1 MTEGETERGREG
13 VRVEGGRKSRG
24 AAGNRWT
31 DLEEMA
37 KKSEDTE
44 ERKIKRLVRK
54 VIEK

>member
-13 VRVEGGRKSRG
+13 DRVEGGRKSRG